1 MSPASM
7 PASRSMEKPTFQEL
21 MEGLPVLGRSGDW
34 SVRVTGLVT
43 DSRRVLPGS
52 LFFALPGQRSD
63 GHVFVDEAVARGAA
77 AVVSWSSVGGIPAV
91 AAAHVGQ
98 PRKVLAEVA
107 RRFHGHPER
116 SLTLAGVTGTNGKTT
131 VSTLLRHLL
140 QSDGSSW
147 GLIGTVRYHLGGR
160 RSVPSFKTTPESAD
174 LADFFRQMADAGCAG
189 ACLEVSSHALDQ
201 DRVHG
206 FRFAVAGFT
215 NLTRDHIDYHGDLE
229 AYFAA
234 KRRLFDGGTGD
245 APGACAVNVDDGH
258 GRRLAEACRG
268 RGVVVTYG
276 RAAGADLRAEDVT
289 LDPVGAAFTV
299 RWRGASARFVS
310 TLPGAYN
317 VENVLCAL
325 AMAAGLGR
333 DPLAL
338 AAAVADFPG
347 VPGRMERVDAGQEFQ
362 VYVDYAHTDDALR
375 NALGMLRAITPGRVL
390 CVFGCGGSRDRG
402 KRPVM
407 TAAVA
412 GLAHRAWATA
422 DNPRR
427 ESIEDIFADMRMA
440 PGGVANVAFVPDRR
454 EAIALAL
461 ADARPGDCVLIAGK
475 GHETTQEFAD
485 TVVPFDDRQVARE
498 LIALRRGRAN

>member
-1 MSPASM
+1 M
-7 PASRSMEKPTFQEL
+7 PSSRSKEKPTFQEL
-21 MEGLPVLGRSGDW
+21 MDGLPVLGRSGDW
-34 SVRVTGLVT
+34 SARVTGLAT

-52 LFFALPGQRSD
+52 LFFALPGLRSD
-63 GHVFVDEAVARGAA
+63 GSLYVDEAVARGAA
-77 AVVSWSSVGGIPAV
+77 AVVSWSPVGGIPAV
-91 AAAHVGQ
+91 AAAHVAE
-98 PRKVLAEVA
+98 PRRVLAELA

-116 SLTLAGVTGTNGKTT
+116 GLLLAGVTGTNGKTT

-140 QSDGSSW
+140 QADGSAW
-147 GLIGTVRYHLGGR
+147 GLIGTVRYHLGR
-160 RSVPSFKTTPESAD
+160 RSVPSFKTTPDAAD
-174 LADFFRQMADAGCAG
+174 LAAFFRQMADAGCAG

-206 FRFAVAGFT
+206 LRFAVAGFT

-234 KRRLFDGGTGD
+234 KRRLFDGGTGET
-245 APGACAVNVDDGH
+245 PGACAINVDDEH
-258 GRRLAEACRG
+258 GRRLAAACRG
-268 RGVVVTYG
+268 RGTVISYG
-276 RAAGADLRAEDVT
+276 RSPEADLRAEDVT

-310 TLPGAYN
+310 ALPGGYN

-325 AMAAGLGR
+325 AMAAGIGR

-338 AAAVADFPG
+338 APAVAGFPG
-347 VPGRMERVDAGQEFQ
+347 VPGRMERVEAGQDFQ

-375 NALGMLRAITPGRVL
+375 NALGMLRAITVGRVL

-402 KRPVM
+402 KRPAM

-412 GLAHRAWATA
+412 GLADRAWATA

-427 ESIEDIFADMRMA
+427 ESLEDIFADMRTA
-440 PGGVANVAFVPDRR
+440 PGGVANVAFVADRR
-454 EAIALAL
+454 EAIALAVSE
-461 ADARPGDCVLIAGK
+461 ARPGDCVLIAGK

-498 LIALRRGRAN
+498 VIALRRGRSA

>member
-1 MSPASM
+1 MSPAST
-7 PASRSMEKPTFQEL
+7 PVSKPTDKPTFRDL
-21 MEGLPVLGRSGDW
+21 MDGLPVLGRTGDW
-34 SVRVTGLVT
+34 SARVSGVVT

-52 LFFALPGQRSD
+52 LFFALPGLRSD
-63 GHVFVDEAVARGAA
+63 GHAFVDEAVARGAA
-77 AVVSWSSVGGIPAV
+77 AVVSWCPVEGLPAV
-91 AAAHVGQ
+91 AGAQVAE
-98 PRKVLAEVA
+98 PRKALAEVA
-107 RRFHGHPER
+107 RRFHGVTG
-116 SLTLAGVTGTNGKTT
+116 LALAGVTGTNGKTT

-147 GLIGTVRYHLGGR
+147 GLIGTVRYHLGR

-174 LADFFRQMADAGCAG
+174 LAAFFREMKDAGCAG

-215 NLTRDHIDYHGDLE
+215 NLTRDHLDYHGD
-229 AYFAA
+229 AGSYFAA
-234 KRRLFDGGTGD
+234 KRRLFDGGTGSPPD
-245 APGACAVNVDDGH
+245 ACAVNVDDEH
-258 GRRLAEACRG
+258 GRILAESCHG
-268 RGVVVTYG
+268 RSKVVGYG
-276 RAAGADLRAEDVT
+276 RSEAADLRAEDVT

-299 RWRGASARFVS
+299 RWRGAAARFVS
-310 TLPGAYN
+310 SLPGAYN

-325 AMAAGLGR
+325 AMAAALGR

-338 AAAVADFPG
+338 AGAVADFPG
-347 VPGRMERVDAGQEFQ
+347 VPGRMERVEAGQGFQ

-402 KRPVM
+402 KRPAM

-427 ESIEDIFADMRMA
+427 ERIEDIFADMRAA
-440 PGGVANVAFVPDRR
+440 PGGVANVDFVADRR
-454 EAIALAL
+454 EAIALAV
-461 ADARPGDCVLIAGK
+461 AEARPGDCLLIAGK

-485 TVVPFDDRQVARE
+485 TVVPFDDRLVARE
-498 LIALRRGRAN
+498 LIALRRGRSS

>member
-1 MSPASM
+1 
-7 PASRSMEKPTFQEL
+7 
-21 MEGLPVLGRSGDW
+21 
-34 SVRVTGLVT
+34 
-43 DSRRVLPGS
+43 
-52 LFFALPGQRSD
+52 
-63 GHVFVDEAVARGAA
+63 
-77 AVVSWSSVGGIPAV
+77 
-91 AAAHVGQ
+91 
-98 PRKVLAEVA
+98 
-107 RRFHGHPER
+107 
-116 SLTLAGVTGTNGKTT
+116 
-131 VSTLLRHLL
+131 
-140 QSDGSSW
+140 
-147 GLIGTVRYHLGGR
+147 
-160 RSVPSFKTTPESAD
+160 
-174 LADFFRQMADAGCAG
+174 
-189 ACLEVSSHALDQ
+189 
-201 DRVHG
+201 
-206 FRFAVAGFT
+206 
-215 NLTRDHIDYHGDLE
+215 
-229 AYFAA
+229 
-234 KRRLFDGGTGD
+234 
-245 APGACAVNVDDGH
+245 
-258 GRRLAEACRG
+258 
-268 RGVVVTYG
+268 
-276 RAAGADLRAEDVT
+276 
-289 LDPVGAAFTV
+289 
-299 RWRGASARFVS
+299 
-310 TLPGAYN
+310 AYN

-375 NALGMLRAITPGRVL
+375 NAIGMLRAITPGRVL

-427 ESIEDIFADMRMA
+427 ESVEDIFADMRTA

>member
-1 MSPASM
+1 MNAAGASS
-7 PASRSMEKPTFQEL
+7 ARSTEKPTFQEL
-21 MEGLPVLGRSGDW
+21 MEGLPVLGRCGDW
-34 SVRVTGLVT
+34 TVRVSGLST

-52 LFFALPGQRSD
+52 LFFALPGLRSD
-63 GHVFVDEAVARGAA
+63 GHAFVDEAVGRGAA
-77 AVVSWSSVGGIPAV
+77 AVVSWSPVAGIPAV
-91 AAAHVGQ
+91 AAAQVAE

-116 SLTLAGVTGTNGKTT
+116 ALLLAGVTGTNGKTT

-147 GLIGTVRYHLGGR
+147 GLIGTVRYHLGR
-160 RSVPSFKTTPESAD
+160 RSVPSYKTTPESAD
-174 LADFFRQMADAGCAG
+174 LAGFFRQMADAGCAG

-215 NLTRDHIDYHGDLE
+215 NLTRDHIDYHGDLQ

-234 KRRLFDGGTGD
+234 KRKLFDGGTG
-245 APGACAVNVDDGH
+245 ASPGVCAVNVDDEH
-258 GRRLAEACRG
+258 GRALAAACSEHAA
-268 RGVVVTYG
+268 VISYG
-276 RAAGADLRAEDVT
+276 RAAEADLRAEDVT
-289 LDPVGAAFTV
+289 LDPLGAAFNV
-299 RWRGASARFVS
+299 RWRGATARFVS
-310 TLPGAYN
+310 SLPGAYN

-338 AAAVADFPG
+338 APAVADFPG
-347 VPGRMERVDAGQEFQ
+347 VPGRMERVANGQDYH

-390 CVFGCGGSRDRG
+390 CVFGCGGNRDRG
-402 KRPVM
+402 KRPAM

-412 GLAHRAWATA
+412 QLAHRAWATA

-427 ESIEDIFADMRMA
+427 ERIEDIFADMRTA
-440 PGGVANVAFVPDRR
+440 PGGVANVEFVPDRR
-454 EAIALAL
+454 EAIALAV
-461 ADARPGDCVLIAGK
+461 AEARPGDCLLVAGK

-498 LIALRRGRAN
+498 LIALRRGRAS